1 MPNINNDPKKSEADY
16 PNWNAE
22 IIYMK
27 YREKYNQ
34 IVNNGQKSSGKIFI
48 ENVTNVIGNFFKCI
62 FGKFPKCLLK
72 ILCKYF
78 LGDLLCCIFVIF
90 LIYCLLTKNL
100 KNETNRAI
108 IIFWLLLIV
117 WRVLR
122 RYFKTF
128 DLKKKKIA
136 NEALDNMFGQP
147 KNVLTDRAIS
157 EIYDFSMTFEDELA
171 SDLKQFGKSIVL
183 IFSIAILPN
192 ILPMISSGLK
202 TNTVGNIFVA
212 KPEEKF
218 QMFLLLIDI
227 GLYLYNLFYWQYKS
241 LNQNL
246 DLYKE
251 VLKEK
256 KLTLVLKNEGI
267 TQL

>member
-72 ILCKYF
+72 ILCKYVF
-78 LGDLLCCIFVIF
+78 GDSLCFIFISIS
-90 LIYCLLTKNL
+90 IYCLFTMNL
-100 KNETNRAI
+100 KYETNRAI
-108 IIFWLLLIV
+108 LLFWFLLIT
-117 WRVLR
+117 WRLLR
-122 RYFKTF
+122 THFKTF
-128 DLKKKKIA
+128 APEKKRIA
-136 NEALDNMFGQP
+136 NKALDNMFGQSD
-147 KNVLTDRAIS
+147 NVLTDRAIS
-157 EIYDFSMTFEDELA
+157 EIYAYSETLEDDSVSWIKQVRQIIITFVT
-171 SDLKQFGKSIVL
+171 IV
-183 IFSIAILPN
+183 ILPN
-192 ILPMISSGLK
+192 IPSILNIGVKSSVEGEISVFTS
-202 TNTVGNIFVA
+202 VEIF
-212 KPEEKF
+212 
-218 QMFLLLIDI
+218 QLFLLIIDI
-227 GLYLYNLFYWQYKS
+227 GLYLYNVFYWLFKS
-241 LNQNL
+241 LNRNL

-251 VLKEK
+251 ALKEK

-267 TQL
+267 AEL

>member
-1 MPNINNDPKKSEADY
+1 
-16 PNWNAE
+16 
-22 IIYMK
+22 
-27 YREKYNQ
+27 
-34 IVNNGQKSSGKIFI
+34 
-48 ENVTNVIGNFFKCI
+48 
-62 FGKFPKCLLK
+62 
-72 ILCKYF
+72 
-78 LGDLLCCIFVIF
+78 
-90 LIYCLLTKNL
+90 
-100 KNETNRAI
+100 
-108 IIFWLLLIV
+108 
-117 WRVLR
+117 
-122 RYFKTF
+122 
-128 DLKKKKIA
+128 
-136 NEALDNMFGQP
+136 
-147 KNVLTDRAIS
+147 
-157 EIYDFSMTFEDELA
+157 
-171 SDLKQFGKSIVL
+171 
-183 IFSIAILPN
+183 
-192 ILPMISSGLK
+192 MISSGLK

>member
-1 MPNINNDPKKSEADY
+1 MSNINNDPRKSEADY

-22 IIYMK
+22 MIYLK

-34 IVNNGQKSSGKIFI
+34 IVSDGQKQSGKSFI
-48 ENVTNVIGNFFKCI
+48 ETVIRFIGKIIKCT
-62 FGKFPKCLLK
+62 FGKIPKCLQ
-72 ILCKYF
+72 KYF
-78 LGDLLCCIFVIF
+78 FGDFFFCIFVTLSIV
-90 LIYCLLTKNL
+90 CLLEMNL
-100 KNETNRAI
+100 EDETNREI

>member
-90 LIYCLLTKNL
+90 LIYCLLTMNL

-108 IIFWLLLIV
+108 ILLLLLLIAL
-117 WRVLR
+117 RVLR
-122 RYFKTF
+122 THFKTF
-128 DLKKKKIA
+128 APEKKRIA
-136 NEALDNMFGQP
+136 NKALDNMFGQSD
-147 KNVLTDRAIS
+147 NVLTERAIS
-157 EIYDFSMTFEDELA
+157 EIYAYSETLEDD
-171 SDLKQFGKSIVL
+171 SVSWIKQFGRIIITFVTIV
-183 IFSIAILPN
+183 ILPN
-192 ILPMISSGLK
+192 IPSILNIGVKPYVEGEISVFTS
-202 TNTVGNIFVA
+202 VEIF
-212 KPEEKF
+212 
-218 QMFLLLIDI
+218 QLFLLIIDI

-241 LNQNL
+241 VP
-246 DLYKE
+246 DFMSCHA
-251 VLKEK
+251 
-256 KLTLVLKNEGI
+256 TDFFACR
-267 TQL
+267 

>member
-72 ILCKYF
+72 ILCKYVF
-78 LGDLLCCIFVIF
+78 GDSLCFIFISIS
-90 LIYCLLTKNL
+90 IYCLFTMNL
-100 KNETNRAI
+100 KYETNRAI
-108 IIFWLLLIV
+108 LLFWFLLIT
-117 WRVLR
+117 WRLLR
-122 RYFKTF
+122 THFKTF
-128 DLKKKKIA
+128 APEKKRIA
-136 NEALDNMFGQP
+136 NKALDNMFGQSD
-147 KNVLTDRAIS
+147 NVLTDRAIS
-157 EIYDFSMTFEDELA
+157 EIYAYSETLEDDSVSWIKQVRQIIITFVT
-171 SDLKQFGKSIVL
+171 IV
-183 IFSIAILPN
+183 ILPN
-192 ILPMISSGLK
+192 IPSILNIGVKSSVEGEISVFTS
-202 TNTVGNIFVA
+202 VEIF
-212 KPEEKF
+212 
-218 QMFLLLIDI
+218 QLFLLIIDI
-227 GLYLYNLFYWQYKS
+227 GLYLYNVFYWLFKS
-241 LNQNL
+241 LNRNL

-256 KLTLVLKNEGI
+256 KLTIVLKNEGI